1 MIKLNPRDRLTIPQI
16 LAHHWLKET
25 NEDESDEDE
34 DEKNEE
40 GGNEYTK
47 DGRGGNANGHQK
59 S

>member
-47 DGRGGNANGHQK
+47 DGRGG
-59 S
+59 